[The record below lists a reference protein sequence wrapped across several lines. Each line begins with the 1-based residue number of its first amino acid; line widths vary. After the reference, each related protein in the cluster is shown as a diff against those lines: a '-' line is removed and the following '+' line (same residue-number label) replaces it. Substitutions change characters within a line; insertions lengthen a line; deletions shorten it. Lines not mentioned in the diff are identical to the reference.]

1 MVDVE
6 YVKPQEAYDEYED
19 ILRVKT
25 LTKEEILNN
34 LRILREEQCFSIVNR
49 GLVWYAQIDNSQNL
63 ELTRWY
69 KEWLDIT
76 DKYTEVVDV
85 LTIIPNKPEWLK

>member
-76 DKYTEVVDV
+76 D
-85 LTIIPNKPEWLK
+85 